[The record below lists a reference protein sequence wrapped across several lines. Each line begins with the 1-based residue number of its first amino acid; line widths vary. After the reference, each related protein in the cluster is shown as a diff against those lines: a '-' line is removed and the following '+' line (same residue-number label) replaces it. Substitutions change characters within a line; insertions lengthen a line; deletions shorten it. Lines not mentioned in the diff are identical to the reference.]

1 MDDISYKKSLS
12 YSDKNLVSQFGKF
25 ILHHRIKQN
34 KSQDEVAEA
43 AGISRSTLSLMERN
57 GQTTL
62 NTFVR
67 ILRVLDLLY
76 VMDTFEVI
84 EEISP
89 LAYAKM
95 KKKSRKK
102 ASPKNNN
109 NNMVSESDDL
119 SW

>member
-34 KSQDEVAEA
+34 KSQEEVAEA

-89 LAYAKM
+89 IAYAEM

-109 NNMVSESDDL
+109 NMVSESDDL

>member
-57 GQTTL
+57 GQ